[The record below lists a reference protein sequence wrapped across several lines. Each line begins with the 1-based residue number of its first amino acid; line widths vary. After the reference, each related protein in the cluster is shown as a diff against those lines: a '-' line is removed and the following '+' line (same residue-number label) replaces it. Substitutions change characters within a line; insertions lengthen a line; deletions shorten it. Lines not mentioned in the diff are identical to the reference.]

1 MVELERMIN
10 SLEWIIQ
17 TQTLSY
23 DQITHFCGQLSYS
36 LTTFGQ
42 ILQCRLKNKMTIIN
56 LVKLLT
62 KLYTILDEFTRQ
74 VFKRIVFKLI
84 MAFLSSFLKQM
95 IKNKTPIRDEF
106 EKLASIS
113 GSQLQQPCYGFLT
126 YTMVFHEIRLK
137 IMQNLY
143 FYLEFGIR

>member
-1 MVELERMIN
+1 MIN

-17 TQTLSY
+17 TQNLSP
-23 DQITHFCGQLSYS
+23 DHVTHFCGQLTYS
-36 LTTFGQ
+36 MTTFGQ
-42 ILQCRLKNKMTIIN
+42 ILQCRLKNKMTIVTI
-56 LVKLLT
+56 VKLLT

-74 VFKRIVFKLI
+74 V
-84 MAFLSSFLKQM
+84 

-126 YTMVFHEIRLK
+126 YTMVT
-137 IMQNLY
+137 
-143 FYLEFGIR
+143 EFDR

>member
-1 MVELERMIN
+1 MIN

-17 TQTLSY
+17 TQILSY
-23 DQITHFCGQLSYS
+23 DQITHFCVQLSYS
-36 LTTFGQ
+36 LATFEQ

-56 LVKLLT
+56 IVKLLT

-74 VFKRIVFKLI
+74 II
-84 MAFLSSFLKQM
+84 N
-95 IKNKTPIRDEF
+95 NKTPIRDEF

-126 YTMVFHEIRLK
+126 YTMIICYIKSK
-137 IMQNLY
+137 IMRNLY
-143 FYLEFGIR
+143 FFVFVF